1 MRSQRSLCIALS
13 PLPLLHKLD
22 LFQTYSYSKTYTDRL
37 ADMFDP
43 SYLSVPPTHSVA
55 DRRQTDLDDLSG
67 CPHVSEGQMSVVESG
82 PISTVAS
89 MALLYMG
96 GHPKLPEDASMSGI
110 PALSGDYADTLFTQ
124 TADSGQVTIAVPASF
139 PVDHVSPNRTPGSMW
154 EHDNQTIAESG
165 RKDAEIYRILSSAVE
180 RLQAG
185 ESVDDGDVQ
194 WNTWLRSDSP
204 TLRESITALQGDPV
218 STTDCPP
225 DLSPND
231 PLVTQR
237 TKDHFLSPGADAAE
251 PVRSFGIPTTAPDS
265 FISVP
270 QPHDCRSILP
280 LSTSNVSELIVARRR
295 ESSRRRSKEYRERT
309 AMERQ
314 NQNGDERRQAILEQ
328 YRQRKRER
336 EQERRRGQKA
346 LLKDTAAVLGSSAA
360 K

>member
-55 DRRQTDLDDLSG
+55 DRCQTDLDDLSG

-139 PVDHVSPNRTPGSMW
+139 PVDHVHFRGPVSC
-154 EHDNQTIAESG
+154 
-165 RKDAEIYRILSSAVE
+165 ILAG
-180 RLQAG
+180 QAG
-185 ESVDDGDVQ
+185 RV
-194 WNTWLRSDSP
+194 
-204 TLRESITALQGDPV
+204 
-218 STTDCPP
+218 
-225 DLSPND
+225 
-231 PLVTQR
+231 
-237 TKDHFLSPGADAAE
+237 PG
-251 PVRSFGIPTTAPDS
+251 
-265 FISVP
+265 VP
-270 QPHDCRSILP
+270 
-280 LSTSNVSELIVARRR
+280 
-295 ESSRRRSKEYRERT
+295 
-309 AMERQ
+309 
-314 NQNGDERRQAILEQ
+314 G
-328 YRQRKRER
+328 
-336 EQERRRGQKA
+336 
-346 LLKDTAAVLGSSAA
+346 
-360 K
+360 